1 MPGSTVVVR
10 AEPAQMPRSTRKVLH
25 VPILAAAALLGSGC
39 SSTVQ
44 GTAAPTGGSPAATG
58 DGGSTAPVPTDD
70 PVAWMDQ
77 VCGVLLPLTEA
88 PTAPS
93 LDPSTATPE
102 QAFAQLRDSLTKAAE
117 GMGTAIDGLEAVG
130 PSPITGGDE
139 LVQQMSTTLG
149 TAKTALDSAAEK
161 LQDVD
166 PDDPESLY
174 TALADLGSIEGLE
187 GLEDP
192 GKAFTTNPE
201 LEAAAK
207 QAPKCQQLN
216 PGG

>member
-1 MPGSTVVVR
+1 
-10 AEPAQMPRSTRKVLH
+10 MPRSTRKVLL

-39 SSTVQ
+39 SSTVP
-44 GTAAPTGGSPAATG
+44 GTAAPTGGSPAAA
-58 DGGSTAPVPTDD
+58 GGGVTAPVATDD

-77 VCGVLLPLTEA
+77 VCGVLLPLTVA
-88 PTAPS
+88 QTT
-93 LDPSTATPE
+93 DPSIDPSSATPE
-102 QAFAQLRDSLTKAAE
+102 QAFTQIRESLTKAGE

-130 PSPITGGDE
+130 PSPITGGDD

-149 TAKTALDSAAEK
+149 TAKTALDSAAQK
-161 LQDVD
+161 LKDVD

-174 TALADLGSIEGLE
+174 SALGDLGSIEGLE

-192 GKAFTTNPE
+192 EKAFKSNPE
-201 LEAAAK
+201 LEAAAE